1 MKHRFSRSARRFI
14 RLLLIAAIILMIAP
28 SVGATVGYQELE
40 RLVNPEIRS
49 LINGETIAQI
59 QFFDSLGD
67 NWTNFLKGDL
77 IIIKQLGKK

>member
-14 RLLLIAAIILMIAP
+14 SLLLIAAIILMIAP